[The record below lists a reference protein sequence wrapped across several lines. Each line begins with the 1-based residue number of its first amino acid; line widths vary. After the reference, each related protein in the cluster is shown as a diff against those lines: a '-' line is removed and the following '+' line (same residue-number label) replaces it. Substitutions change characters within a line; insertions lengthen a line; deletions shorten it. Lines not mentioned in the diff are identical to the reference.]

1 MPFVIKNCL
10 VLLRNFVKNMLNKIQ
25 SISLYIN
32 MWMSSLNII
41 EENQFYNIKK
51 GNILLSQSV
60 TKAV

>member
-1 MPFVIKNCL
+1 MSFAIKNCL
-10 VLLRNFVKNMLNKIQ
+10 VLLRNFLKNMLNKIQ

-51 GNILLSQSV
+51 GNILLS
-60 TKAV
+60 

>member
-51 GNILLSQSV
+51 GNILLS
-60 TKAV
+60 